1 MPREDDKPDGRE
13 ITIDIPGL
21 DVTIEFVRR
30 LEVIKGE
37 FERGEIET
45 AEEYHKRVQK
55 ARTDWELNK

>member
-45 AEEYHKRVQK
+45 AEEYHRRVQK